1 MTQETW
7 QVATSGRYRRLSRPI
22 GLPVPGPVMETTSA
36 GRGYVVSV
44 QAQTLLFLLF
54 AMLVGGGLLMI
65 VPNLSAATGGAGD
78 GVASVVGTVA
88 DLSPGESDG
97 QLQTS
102 SSTTDALQAGLT
114 DEFPAAK
121 GEAVS
126 QAGISPVFTREVQ
139 YWAPRIIEWSELY
152 DLDPDIIATIM
163 QIESCGD
170 PAAASHAGAQG
181 LFQVMPFHFE
191 AGEDMLDPDTNARRG
206 MAFYNRQLEYTG
218 WDIYLSFAG
227 YNGGYAASG
236 SSYPY
241 WANETQRYYTW
252 AKGIYDDAK
261 AGLQES
267 PTLQQWL
274 VAGGGGGCQRAAQRL
289 GL

>member
-1 MTQETW
+1 MIRDQ
-7 QVATSGRYRRLSRPI
+7 QHATVSGRYTRISHPLGSWQNWSD
-22 GLPVPGPVMETTSA
+22 ESA
-36 GRGYVVSV
+36 GTGQLVISV
-44 QAQTLLFLLF
+44 HGQTVFFILI
-54 AMLVGGGLLMI
+54 AVMVGAGLLMI
-65 VPNLSAATGGAGD
+65 VPNFSAAASN
-78 GVASVVGTVA
+78 VAGTVDSEVA
-88 DLSPGESDG
+88 LESVNVSPDVSSD
-97 QLQTS
+97 S
-102 SSTTDALQAGLT
+102 SSPEIDSATVPPSSGEQV
-114 DEFPAAK
+114 AAAS
-121 GEAVS
+121 GS
-126 QAGISPVFTREVQ
+126 ISPVFTREVR
-139 YWAPRIIEWSELY
+139 YWESKISEWSKMY
-152 DLDPDIIATIM
+152 NLDPDIIATIM

-170 PAAASHAGAQG
+170 PGAASHAGAQG
-181 LFQVMPFHFE
+181 LFQVMPFHFD

-241 WANETQRYYTW
+241 WANETQRYFTW

-261 AGLQES
+261 AGLQDS

-274 VAGGGGGCQRAAQRL
+274 DAGGGSGCHRAAQRL